1 MTYIE
6 DMSETQRQSW
16 IVLLADGAVL
26 IWFWKKMT
34 FNWQLHPEAM
44 SLDAFG
50 RLIINLII
58 LTIILHAV
66 IAAVFEVRKRKGEV
80 ERDERDVNIE
90 RKGAHAGYRFLQFG
104 VGAIIFCIFM
114 THEFAGDYQS
124 PYHMETP
131 VQIIYYI
138 LIASYIADLIKHGV
152 MIHAYRT

>member
-1 MTYIE
+1 MVLIE
-6 DMSETQRQSW
+6 DMSETERQSW

-34 FNWQLHPEAM
+34 FNWQLQPEAM
-44 SLDAFG
+44 SLEAFG
-50 RLIINLII
+50 ALIIGLII

-66 IAAVFEVRKRKGEV
+66 IAAVFDARKRKGDV

-90 RKGAHAGYRFLQFG
+90 RKGAHAGYRFLQIG
-104 VGAIIFCIFM
+104 VGVIMFGIFM
-114 THEFAGDYQS
+114 SHGLGADYQS
-124 PYHMETP
+124 DYRMETP

-138 LIASYIADLIKHGV
+138 MIVSYIADLIKHGV